1 MIRGHLFQIGQ
12 EPDIDG
18 AGLALL
24 SLQADSIAL
33 AAPVHLV
40 DRAVWE
46 IAIDVLQKAARH
58 EVERDG
64 ILIAVHVA
72 PGAILVEVDDR
83 AVVEDAHICIG
94 GGLYR
99 NDRVA
104 LEVVLDKG
112 LGLGGKLLGRK
123 RRVACEADG

>member
-1 MIRGHLFQIGQ
+1 MIRGHLFQIRQ

-24 SLQADSIAL
+24 SLQAYSIAL
-33 AAPVHLV
+33 VAPVHLV

-46 IAIDVLQKAARH
+46 IAIDVLQEAARH

-72 PGAILVEVDDR
+72 PGAILVEVDDG

-94 GGLYR
+94 GGLNR
-99 NDRVA
+99 NDRVV

-112 LGLGGKLLGRK
+112 LGLSWKLLGRK

>member
-1 MIRGHLFQIGQ
+1 M
-12 EPDIDG
+12 
-18 AGLALL
+18 
-24 SLQADSIAL
+24 
-33 AAPVHLV
+33 AAPVHLI

-72 PGAILVEVDDR
+72 PGAILVEVDDG

-94 GGLYR
+94 GGLNR

-104 LEVVLDKG
+104 LEVVLDEG

-123 RRVACEADG
+123 RWVACEADG

>member
-1 MIRGHLFQIGQ
+1 MGHR
-12 EPDIDG
+12 PW
-18 AGLALL
+18 LL
-24 SLQADSIAL
+24 QKVFFLIISLRSNKGSLLQVS
-33 AAPVHLV
+33 APVHLV

-72 PGAILVEVDDR
+72 PGAILVEVDDG
-83 AVVEDAHICIG
+83 AIVEDAHICVG
-94 GGLYR
+94 GGLNR

-104 LEVVLDKG
+104 LEVVLDEG
-112 LGLGGKLLGRK
+112 LGLGWKLQK
-123 RRVACEADG
+123 AC